1 MSTSTV
7 EKRPEREPGTVG
19 RDGGAGPGRSVVV
32 TGASS
37 GIGEASAIHL
47 EELGFHVFAG
57 VRKQA
62 DGDQLRSKSNGNV
75 TPVSIDVTDED
86 SIRLVAAQVEE
97 AVGERG
103 LAGLVNNA
111 GVAISG
117 PLEFIPIDELRQQ
130 LEINL
135 VGQVAVTQAFLPMLR
150 TARGRI
156 VNVSS
161 IGGRI
166 ALPFA
171 GPYAASKFGIEAISD
186 SLRREL
192 RPWGIEVSVIE
203 PGSVATRIWDKGTA
217 KARELTE
224 KLPPQGRELYGG
236 TIARMQEIVAETAAR
251 GMPAE
256 EVAKVVAHALTAS
269 KPKTRYLVGRD
280 AKMRARVASLVS
292 DRVFDRLVARTLGT

>member
-1 MSTSTV
+1 MSN
-7 EKRPEREPGTVG
+7 R
-19 RDGGAGPGRSVVV
+19 AVVV

-37 GIGEASAIHL
+37 GIGEASAL
-47 EELGFHVFAG
+47 QLTTLGFDVFAG
-57 VRKQA
+57 VRKEA
-62 DGDQLRSKSNGNV
+62 DGERLRSESGSKV
-75 TPVSIDVTDED
+75 VPLSIDVTDQD
-86 SIRLVAAQVEE
+86 SIRAAAAQVTE

-117 PLEFIPIDELRQQ
+117 PLEFIPIEELRQQ
-130 LEINL
+130 IEINL
-135 VGQVAVTQAFLPMLR
+135 IGQVAVTQAFLGLIR
-150 TARGRI
+150 AGRGRI

-203 PGSVATRIWDKGTA
+203 PGSVATKIWDKGTA
-217 KARELTE
+217 KARELSAN
-224 KLPPQGRELYGG
+224 LPAEGMELYGG
-236 TIARMQEIVAETAAR
+236 AIAKMQKLAAETAAR
-251 GMPAE
+251 GMPPE
-256 EVAKVVAHALTAS
+256 EVAEDVIHALTSA

-280 AKMRARVASLVS
+280 AKMRARVSALVS
-292 DRVFDRLVARTLGT
+292 DRTFDRLVARTLEKS

>member
-1 MSTSTV
+1 MSN
-7 EKRPEREPGTVG
+7 R
-19 RDGGAGPGRSVVV
+19 AVVV

-37 GIGEASAIHL
+37 GIGEASAL
-47 EELGFHVFAG
+47 KLATVGFDVFAG
-57 VRKQA
+57 VRKEA
-62 DGDQLRSKSNGNV
+62 DGERLRSESGSKV
-75 TPVSIDVTDED
+75 VPLSIDVTDQD
-86 SIRLVAAQVEE
+86 SIRTAAAQVTE

-117 PLEFIPIDELRQQ
+117 PLEFIPIEELRQQ
-130 LEINL
+130 IEINL
-135 VGQVAVTQAFLPMLR
+135 IGQVAVTQAFLGLIR
-150 TARGRI
+150 AGRGRI

-203 PGSVATRIWDKGTA
+203 PGSVATKIWDKGTA
-217 KARELTE
+217 KARELSE
-224 KLPPQGRELYGG
+224 SLPAEGMELYGG
-236 TIARMQEIVAETAAR
+236 AIAKMQKLAAETAAR
-251 GMPAE
+251 GMPPE
-256 EVAKVVAHALTAS
+256 EVAEDVIHALTSA

-280 AKMRARVASLVS
+280 AKMRARVSALVS
-292 DRVFDRLVARTLGT
+292 DRTFDRLVARTLEK

>member
-1 MSTSTV
+1 MSN
-7 EKRPEREPGTVG
+7 R
-19 RDGGAGPGRSVVV
+19 AVVV

-37 GIGEASAIHL
+37 GIGEASAL
-47 EELGFHVFAG
+47 KLATVGFDVFAG
-57 VRKQA
+57 VRKEA
-62 DGDQLRSKSNGNV
+62 DGERLRSESGSKV
-75 TPVSIDVTDED
+75 VPLSIDVTDQD
-86 SIRLVAAQVEE
+86 SIRAAAAQVTE

-117 PLEFIPIDELRQQ
+117 PLEFIPIEELRQQ
-130 LEINL
+130 IEINL
-135 VGQVAVTQAFLPMLR
+135 IGQVAVTQAFLGLIR
-150 TARGRI
+150 AGRGRI

-203 PGSVATRIWDKGTA
+203 PGSVATKIWDKGTA
-217 KARELTE
+217 KARELSAN
-224 KLPPQGRELYGG
+224 LPAEGMELYGG
-236 TIARMQEIVAETAAR
+236 AIAKMQKLAAETAAR
-251 GMPAE
+251 GMPPE
-256 EVAKVVAHALTAS
+256 EVAEDVIHALTSA

-280 AKMRARVASLVS
+280 AKMRARVSALVS
-292 DRVFDRLVARTLGT
+292 DRTFDRLVARTLEKS

>member
-1 MSTSTV
+1 MSDRT
-7 EKRPEREPGTVG
+7 
-19 RDGGAGPGRSVVV
+19 AVV

-37 GIGEASAIHL
+37 GIGEASALHL
-47 EELGFHVFAG
+47 ARLGFDVFAG
-57 VRKQA
+57 VRKEA
-62 DGDQLRSKSNGNV
+62 DGERLETESAGKV
-75 TPVSIDVTDED
+75 TPLSIDVTDQD
-86 SIRLVAAQVEE
+86 SIRAAAARVSE

-117 PLEFIPIDELRQQ
+117 PLEFIPIEELRRQ
-130 LEINL
+130 LEVNL
-135 VGQVAVTQAFLPMLR
+135 IGQVAVTQAFLALLR
-150 TARGRI
+150 KGRGRI

-186 SLRREL
+186 SMRREL

-203 PGSVATRIWDKGTA
+203 PGSVATKIWDKGTA
-217 KARELTE
+217 KARELSE
-224 KLPPQGRELYGG
+224 NLPPEGHELYGG
-236 TIARMQEIVAETAAR
+236 AIAKMQKLAAETAAR
-251 GMPAE
+251 GIPPE
-256 EVAKVVAHALTAS
+256 EVAKDVAHALTAS

-280 AKMRARVASLVS
+280 ARMRARVAKYAS
-292 DRVFDRLVARTLGT
+292 DRTFDRLIARATGL

>member
-1 MSTSTV
+1 MSN
-7 EKRPEREPGTVG
+7 R
-19 RDGGAGPGRSVVV
+19 AVVV

-37 GIGEASAIHL
+37 GIGEASAL
-47 EELGFHVFAG
+47 KLATLGFDVFAG
-57 VRKQA
+57 VRKEA
-62 DGDQLRSKSNGNV
+62 DGDRLRSESGSKV
-75 TPVSIDVTDED
+75 VPLSIDVTDQD
-86 SIRLVAAQVEE
+86 SIRAAAAQVTE

-117 PLEFIPIDELRQQ
+117 PLEFIPIEELRQQ
-130 LEINL
+130 IEINL
-135 VGQVAVTQAFLPMLR
+135 IGQVAVTQAFLGLIR
-150 TARGRI
+150 AGRGRI

-171 GPYAASKFGIEAISD
+171 GPYAASKFGMEAISD

-203 PGSVATRIWDKGTA
+203 PGSVATKIWAKGTA
-217 KARELTE
+217 KARELSE
-224 KLPPQGRELYGG
+224 SLPAEGMELYGG
-236 TIARMQEIVAETAAR
+236 AIAKMQKLAAETAAR
-251 GMPAE
+251 GMPPE
-256 EVAKVVAHALTAS
+256 EVAEDVIHALTSA

-280 AKMRARVASLVS
+280 AKMRARVSALVS
-292 DRVFDRLVARTLGT
+292 DRTFDRLVARTLEKS

>member
-1 MSTSTV
+1 MSASTV
-7 EKRPEREPGTVG
+7 EAGRETTERADARG
-19 RDGGAGPGRSVVV
+19 RDRQRQGVVV

-37 GIGEASAIHL
+37 GIGEASVLYL
-47 EELGFHVFAG
+47 EQLGFQVFAG
-57 VRKQA
+57 VRNEA
-62 DGDQLRSKSNGNV
+62 DAERLRSESTGNV
-75 TPVSIDVTDED
+75 TPISIDVTDQD
-86 SIRLVAAQVEE
+86 SIRAAASQVTD
-97 AVGERG
+97 AVGEDG

-117 PLEFIPIDELRQQ
+117 PLEFIPIDELRRQ

-135 VGQVAVTQAFLPMLR
+135 IGQVAVTQAFVALLR
-150 TARGRI
+150 KRRGRI

-203 PGSVATRIWDKGTA
+203 PGSVATRIWEKGTA
-217 KARELTE
+217 KARELSE
-224 KLPPQGRELYGG
+224 DLPAEGRELYGG
-236 TIARMQEIVAETAAR
+236 AIALMQKAAADTAAR
-251 GMPAE
+251 GIPPE
-256 EVAKVVAHALTAS
+256 EVAKDVAHALTS
-269 KPKTRYLVGRD
+269 GKPKTRYLVGRD
-280 AKMRARVASLVS
+280 AKMRARVAKFAP
-292 DRVFDRLVARTLGT
+292 DRVFDQMVARALGM

>member
-1 MSTSTV
+1 MSTANRRT
-7 EKRPEREPGTVG
+7 
-19 RDGGAGPGRSVVV
+19 VVV

-37 GIGEASAIHL
+37 GIGEASTLHL
-47 EELGFHVFAG
+47 ERLGFHVFAG
-57 VRKQA
+57 VRKAA
-62 DGDQLRSKSNGNV
+62 DGERLRSESAGNV
-75 TPVSIDVTDED
+75 TPISIDVTDQE
-86 SIRLVAAQVEE
+86 SIRTAAARVAE

-117 PLEFIPIDELRQQ
+117 PLEYIPIEELRRQ
-130 LEINL
+130 LEVNL
-135 VGQVAVTQAFLPMLR
+135 VGQVAVTQAFLALLR
-150 TARGRI
+150 KGSGRV

-203 PGSVATRIWDKGTA
+203 PGSVATKIWEKGTA

-224 KLPPQGRELYGG
+224 KLSPEGQELYGG
-236 TIARMQEIVAETAAR
+236 AIAKVQKLAAETAAR
-251 GMPAE
+251 GIPPE
-256 EVAKVVAHALTAS
+256 EVAKDVAHALTAA

-280 AKMRARVASLVS
+280 AKMRARVSGLVS
-292 DRVFDRLVARTLGT
+292 DRTFDRLVARALEK

>member
-1 MSTSTV
+1 MSN
-7 EKRPEREPGTVG
+7 R
-19 RDGGAGPGRSVVV
+19 AVVV

-37 GIGEASAIHL
+37 GIGEASAL
-47 EELGFHVFAG
+47 KLATLGFDVFAG
-57 VRKQA
+57 VRKEA
-62 DGDQLRSKSNGNV
+62 DGERLRSESGSKV
-75 TPVSIDVTDED
+75 VPLSIDVTDQD
-86 SIRLVAAQVEE
+86 SIRAAAAQVTE

-117 PLEFIPIDELRQQ
+117 PLEFIPIEELRQQ
-130 LEINL
+130 IEINL
-135 VGQVAVTQAFLPMLR
+135 IGQVAVTQAFLGLIR
-150 TARGRI
+150 AGRGRI

-203 PGSVATRIWDKGTA
+203 PGSVATKIWDKGTA
-217 KARELTE
+217 KARELSAN
-224 KLPPQGRELYGG
+224 LPAEGMELYGG
-236 TIARMQEIVAETAAR
+236 AIAKMQKLAAETAAR
-251 GMPAE
+251 GMPPE
-256 EVAKVVAHALTAS
+256 EVAEDVIHALTSA

-280 AKMRARVASLVS
+280 AKMRARVSALVS
-292 DRVFDRLVARTLGT
+292 DRTFDRLVARTLEKS

>member
-1 MSTSTV
+1 MSTAN
-7 EKRPEREPGTVG
+7 RGT
-19 RDGGAGPGRSVVV
+19 VVV

-37 GIGEASAIHL
+37 GIGEACTLHL
-47 EELGFHVFAG
+47 EGLGFQVFAG
-57 VRKQA
+57 VRNAA
-62 DGDQLRSKSNGNV
+62 DGERLRSESSGNV
-75 TPVSIDVTDED
+75 TPISIDVTDQE
-86 SIRLVAAQVEE
+86 SIRTSAARVAE
-97 AVGERG
+97 AGGDRG

-117 PLEFIPIDELRQQ
+117 PLEFIPIDELRRQ
-130 LEINL
+130 LEVNL
-135 VGQVAVTQAFLPMLR
+135 VGQVAVTQAFLTLLR
-150 TARGRI
+150 KGRGRI

-203 PGSVATRIWDKGTA
+203 PGSVATKIWEKGTA
-217 KARELTE
+217 KARELSE
-224 KLPPQGRELYGG
+224 NLPREGQDLYGG
-236 TIARMQEIVAETAAR
+236 MIAKMQKLAAETAAR
-251 GMPAE
+251 GIPPE
-256 EVAKVVAHALTAS
+256 EVAKDVGHALTAS

-280 AKMRARVASLVS
+280 AKMRARVAGLVS
-292 DRVFDRLVARTLGT
+292 DRTFDRLVARTLEK

>member
-1 MSTSTV
+1 M
-7 EKRPEREPGTVG
+7 
-19 RDGGAGPGRSVVV
+19 GG
-32 TGASS
+32 
-37 GIGEASAIHL
+37 
-47 EELGFHVFAG
+47 LGYQVFAG
-57 VRKQA
+57 VRKEA
-62 DGDQLRSKSNGNV
+62 DGERLRDASAGSV
-75 TPVSIDVTDED
+75 TPVSIDVTDQD
-86 SIRLVAAQVEE
+86 LIRAAATQVED

-117 PLEFIPIDELRQQ
+117 PLEFIPIEELRRQ
-130 LEINL
+130 LDINL
-135 VGQVAVTQAFLPMLR
+135 IGQVAVTQAFLALLR
-150 TARGRI
+150 KGRGRV

-171 GPYAASKFGIEAISD
+171 GPYAASKFGIEAVSD

-203 PGSVATRIWDKGTA
+203 PGSVATKIWEKGTA

-224 KLPPQGRELYGG
+224 NLPPRGHELYGG
-236 TIARMQEIVAETAAR
+236 AIAKVQKLAAETAAR
-251 GMPAE
+251 GIPPE
-256 EVAKVVAHALTAS
+256 EVAKDVAHALTSA

-280 AKMRARVASLVS
+280 AKMRARVAGLVS
-292 DRVFDRLVARTLGT
+292 DRVFDRLVARALDK

>member
-1 MSTSTV
+1 MSD
-7 EKRPEREPGTVG
+7 R
-19 RDGGAGPGRSVVV
+19 AVVV

-37 GIGEASAIHL
+37 GIGEASAL
-47 EELGFHVFAG
+47 QLATLGFDVFAG
-57 VRKQA
+57 VRKEA
-62 DGDQLRSKSNGNV
+62 DGERLRSESDGKV
-75 TPVSIDVTDED
+75 VPLSIDVTDQD
-86 SIRLVAAQVEE
+86 SISAAAGRVTE

-111 GVAISG
+111 GVAISA
-117 PLEFIPIDELRQQ
+117 PLEFIPIKDLRQQ

-135 VGQVAVTQAFLPMLR
+135 IGQVAVTQAFLGLIR
-150 TARGRI
+150 AGRGRI

-203 PGSVATRIWDKGTA
+203 PGSVATKIWDKGTA
-217 KARELTE
+217 KARELSE
-224 KLPPQGRELYGG
+224 NLPAEGMELYGG
-236 TIARMQEIVAETAAR
+236 AIAKMQRLAAETAAR
-251 GMPAE
+251 GMPPE
-256 EVAKVVAHALTAS
+256 EVAKDVIRDLTAP

-280 AKMRARVASLVS
+280 AKMRARVSALVS
-292 DRVFDRLVARTLGT
+292 DRTFDRLVARTLEK

>member
-1 MSTSTV
+1 MSD
-7 EKRPEREPGTVG
+7 R
-19 RDGGAGPGRSVVV
+19 AVVV

-37 GIGEASAIHL
+37 GIGEASAL
-47 EELGFHVFAG
+47 QLAKLGFDVFAG
-57 VRKQA
+57 VRKEN
-62 DGDQLRSKSNGNV
+62 DGERLRSESGGKV
-75 TPVSIDVTDED
+75 VPLSIDVTDQE
-86 SIRLVAAQVEE
+86 SIRAAAARVKE

-117 PLEFIPIDELRQQ
+117 PLEFIPIEELRQQ
-130 LEINL
+130 IEINL
-135 VGQVAVTQAFLPMLR
+135 IGQVAVTQAFLGLIR
-150 TARGRI
+150 AGRGRI

-203 PGSVATRIWDKGTA
+203 PGSVATKIWDKGTA
-217 KARELTE
+217 KARELSE
-224 KLPPQGRELYGG
+224 NLPAEGVELYGG
-236 TIARMQEIVAETAAR
+236 AIAKMQKLAAETAAR
-251 GMPAE
+251 GMPPE
-256 EVAKVVAHALTAS
+256 EVAENVIHALTS
-269 KPKTRYLVGRD
+269 PKPKTRYLVGRD
-280 AKMRARVASLVS
+280 AKMRARVSALVS
-292 DRVFDRLVARTLGT
+292 DRTFDRLVARTLEK

>member
-1 MSTSTV
+1 MS
-7 EKRPEREPGTVG
+7 KR
-19 RDGGAGPGRSVVV
+19 AVVI

-37 GIGEASAIHL
+37 GIGEASALHM
-47 EELGFHVFAG
+47 EGLGYQVFAG
-57 VRKQA
+57 VRKEA
-62 DGDQLRSKSNGNV
+62 DGERLRDASAGSV
-75 TPVSIDVTDED
+75 TPVSIDVTDQD
-86 SIRLVAAQVEE
+86 SIRAAATQVGD
-97 AVGERG
+97 AVGEGG

-117 PLEFIPIDELRQQ
+117 PLEFIPIDELRRQ
-130 LEINL
+130 LDVNL
-135 VGQVAVTQAFLPMLR
+135 IGQVAVTQAFLALLR
-150 TARGRI
+150 KGRGRI

-171 GPYAASKFGIEAISD
+171 GPYAASKFGIEAVSD

-203 PGSVATRIWDKGTA
+203 PGSVATMIWEKGTA

-224 KLPPQGRELYGG
+224 NLPPQGQELYGG
-236 TIARMQEIVAETAAR
+236 AIAKVQKLAAETAAR
-251 GMPAE
+251 GIPPE
-256 EVAKVVAHALTAS
+256 EVAKAVAHALTSS

-280 AKMRARVASLVS
+280 AKMRARVAGLVS
-292 DRVFDRLVARTLGT
+292 DRVFDRLIARALEK